1 MAYTVVA
8 SIVYKLPD
16 KSSHQASTSYVLA
29 LAVLKGNK
37 AVAPSPVDTGT
48 DYSYASYHP
57 KSAPWADSAS
67 TKSATVAGMVW
78 SLINKERHTQ
88 A

>member
-1 MAYTVVA
+1 M
-8 SIVYKLPD
+8 
-16 KSSHQASTSYVLA
+16 
-29 LAVLKGNK
+29 
-37 AVAPSPVDTGT
+37 APSPVDTGT

-67 TKSATVAGMVW
+67 TKSAAVAGMVW
-78 SLINKERHTQ
+78 PLINKERHTQ